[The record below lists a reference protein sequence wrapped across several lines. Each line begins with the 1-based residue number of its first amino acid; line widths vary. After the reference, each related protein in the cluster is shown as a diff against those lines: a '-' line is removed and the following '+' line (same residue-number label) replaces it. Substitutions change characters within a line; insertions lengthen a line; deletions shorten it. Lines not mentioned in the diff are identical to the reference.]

1 MNNENNIESLNES
14 LSIESLET
22 TLEQNK
28 PIEEIETKAKK
39 IKNLEKKVISYF
51 NSLEKLFKEL
61 KLERQQNDVQEG
73 VEDSKLEKLKEALL
87 VWVGIRNLFNE
98 VVKEKHVSK
107 QNKINLGKKFDEF
120 NSLLNELR
128 NSGTESKSKLQI
140 NEEAEPEAE
149 QVQIEQIEPEAEQTQ
164 EVVENEAENTVIDTV
179 LSKDNAQLEETTAS
193 NENNEKT
200 EPKEKDNE
208 EIKDFESVLFEIIE
222 NINTIDEFSE
232 VLEKC
237 KAACEK
243 FNEKEKLLEAL
254 KELQVIYNSKEND
267 ISSEKLEDLKNIL
280 LLWKEMY
287 FVVNTSFNHENN
299 KLSED
304 NKRMI
309 NSFYEK
315 FIRSLNTYKEKY
327 GLNSEAEQTKSEQTD
342 TLNESN
348 EQDTTQKTELEELP
362 TQVEY
367 TNSVEEDVD
376 LLPGS
381 IFLDIKGYGW
391 PNTSDTEED
400 VFTDLETE
408 NGQDQEEAT
417 TQEEA
422 IATETKESD
431 DETQQENDKK
441 GGFLGKIVDSV
452 KSKVSG
458 FFRREKGKSEE
469 QSQEGQPEEEQKP
482 EGEEGQEGI
491 EDLTKEQREA
501 LGKITEER
509 LNQMRKIIIE
519 ERKEKIWEQIEE
531 EIAKL
536 RNLRIEIIKAGHDYL
551 SANLKNKSNK
561 KSELDKKMKKYEFCL
576 KEMISLIV
584 VVFDNN
590 NNNNLIE
597 EQLDKELQLLSNEF
611 TKLNER
617 PDMKARDRRY
627 FKDIEEEIKNYF
639 SKGHEIIVKQIESL
653 IKSKKVEL
661 KTSLDK
667 RFVEEIKK
675 EIDSIL
681 NEERINTIK
690 QSESVEQLI
699 NKINNIQEGN
709 NNEEKINELIRE
721 LILSGKTDEE
731 INDYITNINN
741 ILEED
746 ISNLVTEEELNKI
759 KTWLSNRFESNE
771 EIKNI
776 YNDQIIPKLNKI
788 IVQTLFFE
796 IEKDNKK
803 ELTQEELQK
812 LVEEAVKR
820 NLFLVQQVEDVQN
833 IDYVLY
839 QADGDL
845 IDLSKE
851 VENESIDN
859 QDLELELIEESKLKL
874 LDSKKI
880 GKGENIYNFFVGQNL
895 KMKNGSAVLVREIKS
910 DFIVVMEQSGNLIPI
925 FHDEIKDKLQETPS
939 LEMSKLSGSES
950 KEQEKWNDLLG
961 SVRDKFIR
969 QPSSPDIFWEYQD
982 ALKQY
987 FEANQDSFNN
997 NYETFLDKEKTILEA
1012 LGNKNFE
1019 SVIENLKQSFAVA
1032 KEAMD
1037 NKARAEKK
1045 RAEEK
1050 SKRNKTNETQTSSKE
1065 KTVEKS
1071 TTPTSKSTA
1080 SLSSTNVSSGGGI
1093 TRVEKQKD
1101 KESGKKFEF
1110 AGQEWDQVMTVY
1122 LLGENNKST
1131 IIINKVEDEKIFF
1144 SAKGIEQKMNEKEW
1158 LEMIYRNKQLEEKA
1172 EFEKKEQ
1179 EQAEEERIRE
1189 IENLSDLYKS
1199 ETTDSQETKKKQE
1212 ISENKVKDIFLKL
1225 SENFIGDSWVEDIKN
1240 SLKGKIEKA
1249 ETIDETFFES
1259 LSPDEQFVFRFINGL
1274 YKESG
1279 TIQGFVN
1286 SDQLFYATNNEKGN
1300 NLFIIVDKSFK
1311 NILLKHDKPVRNY
1324 DGTLVEVEDG
1334 NIHPV
1339 KYNIVNNKIILERV

>member
-1 MNNENNIESLNES
+1 MNTKMNNENNIESLNES

-237 KAACEK
+237 KAACEQ

-254 KELQVIYNSKEND
+254 KELQVIYNSLKEDNSREND
-267 ISSEKLEDLKNIL
+267 IPSEKLEDLKNIL
-280 LLWKEMY
+280 LIWREMY
-287 FVVNTSFNHENN
+287 FVVNTSFIYENN
-299 KLSED
+299 ELSED
-304 NKRMI
+304 KKEML
-309 NSFYEK
+309 NSFYEG
-315 FIRSLNTYKEKY
+315 FIKSLNTYKEKY
-327 GLNSEAEQTKSEQTD
+327 GLNSEEEQTKSEQTD
-342 TLNESN
+342 ILNESN
-348 EQDTTQKTELEELP
+348 EQDTMQTELEDSP

-376 LLPGS
+376 SLES
-381 IFLDIKGYGW
+381 ISA
-391 PNTSDTEED
+391 NS
-400 VFTDLETE
+400 ETE
-408 NGQDQEEAT
+408 NEQDQEEAT

-431 DETQQENDKK
+431 DGTQQEEVKK

-491 EDLTKEQREA
+491 EDLTEEQEEA
-501 LGKITEER
+501 LEKINESK
-509 LNQMRKIIIE
+509 LVQMWRTIIE

-536 RNLRIEIIKAGHDYL
+536 RNLRIEIIKAGRDYL
-551 SANLKNKSNK
+551 SANLKNESDK
-561 KSELDKKMKKYEFCL
+561 KSEFGKKMKEYEFCL

-584 VVFDNN
+584 VVFENNNN

-1199 ETTDSQETKKKQE
+1199 ETIDSQETGNKREMSKD
-1212 ISENKVKDIFLKL
+1212 KVKDIFLKL
-1225 SENFIGDSWVEDIKN
+1225 SENFIGDSWVEGIKN
-1240 SLKGKIEKA
+1240 SLKEKIKNA

-1259 LSPDEQFVFRFINGL
+1259 LSSDEQFVFRFINGL

-1286 SDQLFYATNNEKGN
+1286 FDQLFYATNNEKGN

-1324 DGTLVEVEDG
+1324 NGTLVEVEDG
-1334 NIHPV
+1334 NIYPV
-1339 KYNIVNNKIILERV
+1339 KYNIVNNKIILERI

>member
-1 MNNENNIESLNES
+1 MIMNTKMNNENNIESFNES
-14 LSIESLET
+14 LSIESLKT

-39 IKNLEKKVISYF
+39 IKNLEEKVISYF
-51 NSLEKLFKEL
+51 NSLKKLFKEL

-87 VWVGIRNLFNE
+87 VWVGIRDLFNK
-98 VVKEKHVSK
+98 VVKEKYVSK
-107 QNKINLGKKFDEF
+107 KNRTNLEKKFDEF
-120 NSLLNELR
+120 NDLLKELR
-128 NSGTESKSKLQI
+128 SPETESKSKLQI

-237 KAACEK
+237 KAACEQ

-254 KELQVIYNSKEND
+254 
-267 ISSEKLEDLKNIL
+267 EKI
-280 LLWKEMY
+280 
-287 FVVNTSFNHENN
+287 
-299 KLSED
+299 
-304 NKRMI
+304 
-309 NSFYEK
+309 
-315 FIRSLNTYKEKY
+315 
-327 GLNSEAEQTKSEQTD
+327 
-342 TLNESN
+342 NES
-348 EQDTTQKTELEELP
+348 KL
-362 TQVEY
+362 V
-367 TNSVEEDVD
+367 
-376 LLPGS
+376 
-381 IFLDIKGYGW
+381 
-391 PNTSDTEED
+391 
-400 VFTDLETE
+400 
-408 NGQDQEEAT
+408 
-417 TQEEA
+417 
-422 IATETKESD
+422 
-431 DETQQENDKK
+431 
-441 GGFLGKIVDSV
+441 
-452 KSKVSG
+452 
-458 FFRREKGKSEE
+458 
-469 QSQEGQPEEEQKP
+469 
-482 EGEEGQEGI
+482 
-491 EDLTKEQREA
+491 
-501 LGKITEER
+501 
-509 LNQMRKIIIE
+509 QMWRTIIE
-519 ERKEKIWEQIEE
+519 ERKEKIWKQIEE

-536 RNLRIEIIKAGHDYL
+536 RNLRIEIIKAGRDYL
-551 SANLKNKSNK
+551 SANLKNESDK
-561 KSELDKKMKKYEFCL
+561 KSEFGKKMKEYEFCL

-584 VVFDNN
+584 VVFENNNN
-590 NNNNLIE
+590 NNNNLFE
-597 EQLDKELQLLSNEF
+597 EQLDQELQLLSDKF

-639 SKGHEIIVKQIESL
+639 SKGHKIIVKQIESL

-667 RFVEEIKK
+667 RFAKEIKK

-690 QSESVEQLI
+690 QSKSVEQLI
-699 NKINNIQEGN
+699 SKINSIQERN
-709 NNEEKINELIRE
+709 NNQEKIDELIRE
-721 LILSGKTDEE
+721 LILSDKTDEE
-731 INDYITNINN
+731 INDYIISINN
-741 ILEED
+741 ILEKGA
-746 ISNLVTEEELNKI
+746 SNLVIKEELDKI
-759 KTWLSNRFESNE
+759 EAWLLKKFRPE
-771 EIKNI
+771 EVENI

-796 IEKDNKK
+796 IEKNNKK

-845 IDLSKE
+845 INLGKE

-859 QDLELELIEESKLKL
+859 QDLEHELIEESKLKL

-880 GKGENIYNFFVGQNL
+880 GKGENIYNFFVGQDL

-910 DFIVVMEQSGNLIPI
+910 NFIGDFIVVMEQSGNLIPI

-1045 RAEEK
+1045 RAEEN

-1065 KTVEKS
+1065 KTVVKPTTS
-1071 TTPTSKSTA
+1071 TYKSTA
-1080 SLSSTNVSSGGGI
+1080 SSSPANVSSGGRT
-1093 TRVEKQKD
+1093 TRVEKQKY

-1110 AGQEWDQVMTVY
+1110 AGQEWNQIMSVY
-1122 LLGENNKST
+1122 LLEENNKST
-1131 IIINKVEDEKIFF
+1131 IIINKVEDDEIFF
-1144 SAKGIEQKMNEKEW
+1144 SANGIEQKMNKEKWED
-1158 LEMIYRNKQLEEKA
+1158 MIFRSKELEERDKIKR
-1172 EFEKKEQ
+1172 EEQ

-1199 ETTDSQETKKKQE
+1199 ETTDSQETRNKRE
-1212 ISENKVKDIFLKL
+1212 MSEDKVKDIFLKL
-1225 SENFIGDSWVEDIKN
+1225 SENFIGDSWVEDIKK
-1240 SLKGKIEKA
+1240 SLKGKIENAK
-1249 ETIDETFFES
+1249 TIDETFFES

-1334 NIHPV
+1334 DIYPV

>member
-1 MNNENNIESLNES
+1 
-14 LSIESLET
+14 
-22 TLEQNK
+22 
-28 PIEEIETKAKK
+28 
-39 IKNLEKKVISYF
+39 
-51 NSLEKLFKEL
+51 
-61 KLERQQNDVQEG
+61 
-73 VEDSKLEKLKEALL
+73 
-87 VWVGIRNLFNE
+87 
-98 VVKEKHVSK
+98 
-107 QNKINLGKKFDEF
+107 
-120 NSLLNELR
+120 
-128 NSGTESKSKLQI
+128 
-140 NEEAEPEAE
+140 
-149 QVQIEQIEPEAEQTQ
+149 
-164 EVVENEAENTVIDTV
+164 
-179 LSKDNAQLEETTAS
+179 
-193 NENNEKT
+193 
-200 EPKEKDNE
+200 
-208 EIKDFESVLFEIIE
+208 
-222 NINTIDEFSE
+222 
-232 VLEKC
+232 
-237 KAACEK
+237 
-243 FNEKEKLLEAL
+243 
-254 KELQVIYNSKEND
+254 ELQVIYNSLKEDNSREND
-267 ISSEKLEDLKNIL
+267 IPSEKLEDLKNIL
-280 LLWKEMY
+280 LIWREMY
-287 FVVNTSFNHENN
+287 FVVNTSFIYENN
-299 KLSED
+299 ELSED
-304 NKRMI
+304 KKEML
-309 NSFYEK
+309 NSFYEG
-315 FIRSLNTYKEKY
+315 FIKSLNTYKEKY
-327 GLNSEAEQTKSEQTD
+327 GLNSEEEQTKSEQTD
-342 TLNESN
+342 ILNESN
-348 EQDTTQKTELEELP
+348 EQDTMQTELEDSP

-376 LLPGS
+376 SLES
-381 IFLDIKGYGW
+381 ISA
-391 PNTSDTEED
+391 NS
-400 VFTDLETE
+400 ETE
-408 NGQDQEEAT
+408 NEQDQEEAT
-417 TQEEA
+417 TQEKA
-422 IATETKESD
+422 IATKTKKSD
-431 DETQQENDKK
+431 NKTQQENDKK

-469 QSQEGQPEEEQKP
+469 QSQEGQPEEEQKS

-509 LNQMRKIIIE
+509 SDQMWRTIIE
-519 ERKEKIWEQIEE
+519 ERKEKIWKQIEE

-536 RNLRIEIIKAGHDYL
+536 RNLRIEIIKAGRDYL
-551 SANLKNKSNK
+551 SANLKNESDK
-561 KSELDKKMKKYEFCL
+561 KSEFGKKMKEYEFCL

-584 VVFDNN
+584 VVFENNNN

-597 EQLDKELQLLSNEF
+597 EQLDQELQLLSDKF

-639 SKGHEIIVKQIESL
+639 SKGHKIIVKQIESL

-667 RFVEEIKK
+667 RFAKEIKK

-681 NEERINTIK
+681 NKKRINTIK
-690 QSESVEQLI
+690 QSKSVEQLI

-741 ILEED
+741 ILEKGA
-746 ISNLVTEEELNKI
+746 SNSVIKKELDKI
-759 KTWLSNRFESNE
+759 KAWLSNRFESNE

-776 YNDQIIPKLNKI
+776 YNDQIIFKLNKI

-845 IDLSKE
+845 INLGKE

-1334 NIHPV
+1334 DIYPV

>member
-1 MNNENNIESLNES
+1 MIMNTKMNNENNIESLNES

-237 KAACEK
+237 KAACEQ

-254 KELQVIYNSKEND
+254 KELQVIYNSLKEDNSREND
-267 ISSEKLEDLKNIL
+267 IPSEKLEDLKNIL
-280 LLWKEMY
+280 LIWREMY
-287 FVVNTSFNHENN
+287 FVVNTSFIYENN
-299 KLSED
+299 ELSED
-304 NKRMI
+304 KKEML
-309 NSFYEK
+309 NSFYEG
-315 FIRSLNTYKEKY
+315 FIKSLNTYKEKY
-327 GLNSEAEQTKSEQTD
+327 GLNSEEEQTKSEQTD
-342 TLNESN
+342 ILNESN
-348 EQDTTQKTELEELP
+348 EQDTMQTELEDSP

-376 LLPGS
+376 SLES
-381 IFLDIKGYGW
+381 ISA
-391 PNTSDTEED
+391 NS
-400 VFTDLETE
+400 ETE
-408 NGQDQEEAT
+408 NEQDQEEAT

-431 DETQQENDKK
+431 DGTQQEEVKK

-491 EDLTKEQREA
+491 EDLTEEQEEA
-501 LGKITEER
+501 LEKINESK
-509 LNQMRKIIIE
+509 LVQMWRTIIE

-536 RNLRIEIIKAGHDYL
+536 RNLRIEIIKAGRDYL
-551 SANLKNKSNK
+551 SANLKNESDK
-561 KSELDKKMKKYEFCL
+561 KSEFGKKMKEYEFCL

-584 VVFDNN
+584 VVFENNNN

-880 GKGENIYNFFVGQNL
+880 GKGENIYNFFVGQDL

-910 DFIVVMEQSGNLIPI
+910 DFIVVMEQSGNLISI

-969 QPSSPDIFWEYQD
+969 QPSSLDIFWEYQD

>member
-1 MNNENNIESLNES
+1 MIMHTRMNNENNIESLNES

-237 KAACEK
+237 KAACEQ

-254 KELQVIYNSKEND
+254 KELQVIYNSLKEDNSREND
-267 ISSEKLEDLKNIL
+267 IPSEKLEDLKNIL
-280 LLWKEMY
+280 LIWREMY
-287 FVVNTSFNHENN
+287 FVVNTSFIYENN
-299 KLSED
+299 ELSED
-304 NKRMI
+304 KKEML
-309 NSFYEK
+309 NSFYEG
-315 FIRSLNTYKEKY
+315 FIKSLNTYKEKY
-327 GLNSEAEQTKSEQTD
+327 GLNSEEEQTKSEQTD
-342 TLNESN
+342 ILNESN
-348 EQDTTQKTELEELP
+348 EQDTMQTELEDSP

-376 LLPGS
+376 SLES
-381 IFLDIKGYGW
+381 ISA
-391 PNTSDTEED
+391 NS
-400 VFTDLETE
+400 ETE
-408 NGQDQEEAT
+408 NEQDQEEAT

-431 DETQQENDKK
+431 DGTQQEEVKK

-482 EGEEGQEGI
+482 EGEEGKEGI
-491 EDLTKEQREA
+491 ESLTEEQKEA
-501 LGKITEER
+501 LEKITEKR
-509 LNQMRKIIIE
+509 LDQMWEICIK
-519 ERKEKIWEQIEE
+519 ERKEKIWEQIKE
-531 EIAKL
+531 EITKL
-536 RNLRIEIIKAGHDYL
+536 KNLRIEIIKAGRDYL
-551 SANLKNKSNK
+551 SANLKNESDK
-561 KSELDKKMKKYEFCL
+561 KSEFDKKMKEYEFCL

-584 VVFDNN
+584 VVFDD
-590 NNNNLIE
+590 NNLIE
-597 EQLDKELQLLSNEF
+597 EQLDQELQLLSDEF

-661 KTSLDK
+661 KTSLDN
-667 RFVEEIKK
+667 RFAEEIKK

-681 NEERINTIK
+681 NEKRINTIK
-690 QSESVEQLI
+690 QSELVEQLI
-699 NKINNIQEGN
+699 SKINNIDGIQ
-709 NNEEKINELIRE
+709 EKIDELIRE
-721 LILSGKTDEE
+721 LILSDKTDEE
-731 INDYITNINN
+731 INDYITSINN
-741 ILEED
+741 ILEKGA
-746 ISNLVTEEELNKI
+746 SNLVSEEESDKI
-759 KTWLSNRFESNE
+759 KAWLLEKFGSKEVE
-771 EIKNI
+771 NI

>member
-1 MNNENNIESLNES
+1 MNTKMNNENNIESLNES

-237 KAACEK
+237 KAACEQ

-254 KELQVIYNSKEND
+254 KELQVIYNSLKEDNSREND
-267 ISSEKLEDLKNIL
+267 IPSEKLEDLKNIL
-280 LLWKEMY
+280 LIWREMY
-287 FVVNTSFNHENN
+287 FVVNTSFIYENN
-299 KLSED
+299 ELSED
-304 NKRMI
+304 KKEML
-309 NSFYEK
+309 NSFYEG
-315 FIRSLNTYKEKY
+315 FIKSLNTYKEKY
-327 GLNSEAEQTKSEQTD
+327 GLNSEEEQTKSEQTD
-342 TLNESN
+342 ILNESN
-348 EQDTTQKTELEELP
+348 EQDTMQTELEDSP

-376 LLPGS
+376 SLES
-381 IFLDIKGYGW
+381 ISA
-391 PNTSDTEED
+391 NS
-400 VFTDLETE
+400 ETE
-408 NGQDQEEAT
+408 NEQDQEEAT

-431 DETQQENDKK
+431 DGTQQEEVKK

-491 EDLTKEQREA
+491 EDLTEEQEEA
-501 LGKITEER
+501 LEKINESK
-509 LNQMRKIIIE
+509 LVQMWRTIIE

-536 RNLRIEIIKAGHDYL
+536 RNLRIEIIKAGRDYL
-551 SANLKNKSNK
+551 SANLKNESDK
-561 KSELDKKMKKYEFCL
+561 KSEFGKKMKEYEFCL

-584 VVFDNN
+584 VVFENNNN

-910 DFIVVMEQSGNLIPI
+910 DFIVVMEQSGNLISI

-969 QPSSPDIFWEYQD
+969 QPSSLDIFWEYQD
-982 ALKQY
+982 ALEQY

>member
-1 MNNENNIESLNES
+1 MIMNTKMNNENNIESLNES

-237 KAACEK
+237 KAACEQ

-254 KELQVIYNSKEND
+254 KELQVIYNSLKEDNSREND
-267 ISSEKLEDLKNIL
+267 IPSEKLEDLKNIL
-280 LLWKEMY
+280 LIWREMY
-287 FVVNTSFNHENN
+287 FVVNTSFIYENN
-299 KLSED
+299 ELSED
-304 NKRMI
+304 KKEML
-309 NSFYEK
+309 NSFYEG
-315 FIRSLNTYKEKY
+315 FIKSLNTYKEKY
-327 GLNSEAEQTKSEQTD
+327 GLNSEEEQTKSEQTD
-342 TLNESN
+342 ILNESN
-348 EQDTTQKTELEELP
+348 EQDTMQTELEDSP

-376 LLPGS
+376 SLES
-381 IFLDIKGYGW
+381 ISA
-391 PNTSDTEED
+391 NS
-400 VFTDLETE
+400 ETE
-408 NGQDQEEAT
+408 NEQDQEEAT

-431 DETQQENDKK
+431 DGTQQEEVKK

-491 EDLTKEQREA
+491 EDLTEEQEEA
-501 LGKITEER
+501 LEKINESK
-509 LNQMRKIIIE
+509 LVQMWRTIIE

-536 RNLRIEIIKAGHDYL
+536 RNLRIEIIKAGRDYL
-551 SANLKNKSNK
+551 SANLKNESDK
-561 KSELDKKMKKYEFCL
+561 KSEFGKKMKEYEFCL

-584 VVFDNN
+584 VVFENNNN

-759 KTWLSNRFESNE
+759 KAWLLEKFGSKEVE
-771 EIKNI
+771 NI